1 MLDRRR
7 IFFYHIG
14 NAAVVKLADTPDS
27 GSGEATHAG
36 SSPVSRKALPFGKGS
51 FLPDNFVG
59 QKRAGFEE
67 PGCAAVLIKLLS
79 HNIKFK
85 LPGFILNQIL
95 FFRQRTAR
103 IVSDPANLMIQIDD
117 DKIRLRQERRILL
130 FPHFVCRII

>member
-7 IFFYHIG
+7 IFFYYIG

-51 FLPDNFVG
+51 FLSDNFVG
-59 QKRAGFEE
+59 QKNSRVLRTRLCGFYQ
-67 PGCAAVLIKLLS
+67 PLFS